1 MDANRRLL
9 ESGASRLGLDLDG
22 AAVDRLMAYFTELMR
37 WSRRINLIARDT
49 PEAQVVENH
58 FLDSLSLAP
67 LLGDEH
73 VHLLDV
79 GSGAGFPGRAGN
91 YSAIFDTD
99 FSVLQKSR
107 SLSSPISTAIP
118 RKKPR
123 GLKVEKVIAGW
134 PVLRA

>member
-1 MDANRRLL
+1 MFGEAL
-9 ESGASRLGLDLDG
+9 G
-22 AAVDRLMAYFTELMR
+22 AAEHYVDILAGRGVEWGLIGPRETDRLWERHVLNSVAV
-37 WSRRINLIARDT
+37 AD
-49 PEAQVVENH
+49 VVPQG
-58 FLDSLSLAP
+58 ST
-67 LLGDEH
+67 
-73 VHLLDV
+73 VIDV

-134 PVLRA
+134 PVLSVVGPMTIA